1 MKKENENIHRYIIK
15 EDYRALKK
23 KQNQHFEVSG
33 KALTLSDLQND
44 SSIVELLKKMHG
56 DFAAT
61 HEPESLQE
69 PENPDQTEQQNS
81 YLSTGSVDVSELFAS
96 YEKLKKEEQD
106 LADSKQNLLAMEQSL
121 RNKLTLEICK
131 KKKGIKELQVEI
143 SVLQNTCEEIKQE
156 LGT

>member
-1 MKKENENIHRYIIK
+1 MKKENENIHRHIIN

-61 HEPESLQE
+61 NEPESLQE
-69 PENPDQTEQQNS
+69 PENPDQIEQQNS
-81 YLSTGSVDVSELFAS
+81 YLSTDSLDVSELFAT
-96 YEKLKKEEQD
+96 YEKLKTEEQELVD
-106 LADSKQNLLAMEQSL
+106 CKQNLREM
-121 RNKLTLEICK
+121 
-131 KKKGIKELQVEI
+131 
-143 SVLQNTCEEIKQE
+143 
-156 LGT
+156 